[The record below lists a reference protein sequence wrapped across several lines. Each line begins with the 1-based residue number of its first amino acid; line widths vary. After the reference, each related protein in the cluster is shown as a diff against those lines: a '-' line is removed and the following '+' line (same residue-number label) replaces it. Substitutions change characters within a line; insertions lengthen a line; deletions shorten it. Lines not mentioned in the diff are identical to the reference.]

1 MFQNNF
7 CFKGSAMMFSRE
19 LAVILLLSSPA
30 AFAGSVNLNL
40 SSNAAQL
47 EVGYLSNGN
56 SEIQSGFLYND
67 LGSVLIDTG
76 LIVNGGGGDQEA
88 SSGVSGGGGVKAIA
102 AKIQQANTSN
112 NAAGIA
118 IGGQVSFPLPAAPT
132 VALGAEYYT
141 ALRITTFG
149 DADRFTQFGFRVEIG
164 PPHAKFFVGYRELN
178 FELIKTGEFSIDK
191 GGYTGILLSF

>member
-1 MFQNNF
+1 
-7 CFKGSAMMFSRE
+7 MMLSRL
-19 LAVILLLSSPA
+19 LAGILLIASPA
-30 AFAGSVNLNL
+30 VFAGSANLNL

-56 SEIQSGFLYND
+56 SEIQSGFLYNE

-76 LIVNGGGGDQEA
+76 LIVKGGEGDQGG
-88 SSGVSGGGGVKAIA
+88 GVSGGGGVKAIA
-102 AKIQQANTSN
+102 AKIQQATTSN

-118 IGGQVSFPLPAAPT
+118 LGGQVSFALPAAPS
-132 VALGAEYYT
+132 VALGAEYFT

-149 DADRFTQFGFRVEIG
+149 DADRFTHFGFRIEFG
-164 PPHAKFFVGYRELN
+164 PPNAKFFVGYRELN
-178 FELIKTGEFSIDK
+178 FHIIKTGDVAIDK

>member
-1 MFQNNF
+1 M
-7 CFKGSAMMFSRE
+7 GPTMVLIRA
-19 LAVILLLSSPA
+19 LAVFYLIASPSV
-30 AFAGSVNLNL
+30 FAGSVNLNL
-40 SSNAAQL
+40 SSSNAAQL

-67 LGSVLIDTG
+67 QGSVLIDTG
-76 LIVNGGGGDQEA
+76 LIVSGGGGDQGA
-88 SSGVSGGGGVKAIA
+88 SGPTGGGGVKAIA
-102 AKIQQANTSN
+102 AKIKKVGATTTTTNI
-112 NAAGIA
+112 AAGIA
-118 IGGQVSFPLPAAPT
+118 IGGQGSFPLPAAPS

-164 PPHAKFFVGYRELN
+164 PPHAKFFVGYRELD
-178 FELIKTGEFSIDK
+178 FEITNTGSVSIDK